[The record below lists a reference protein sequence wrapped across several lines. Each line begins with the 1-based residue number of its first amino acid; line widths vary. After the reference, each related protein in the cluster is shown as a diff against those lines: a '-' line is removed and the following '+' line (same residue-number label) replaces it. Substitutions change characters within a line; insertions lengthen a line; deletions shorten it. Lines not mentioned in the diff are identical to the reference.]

1 MASVKNLKRD
11 LNFLFGDIIEAV
23 YVWQL
28 TNPSADVTKSEEI
41 IDEAI
46 SSFDEAIDAVNAKG
60 IENKRV
66 HFTTLKN
73 NVETKAKALVE
84 KLNNL

>member
-28 TNPSADVTKSEEI
+28 TNPEADTAKSEEI

-46 SSFDEAIDAVNAKG
+46 ASFDEAINAVNAKG
-60 IENKRV
+60 VENKRV

-73 NVETKAKALVE
+73 NVEAKANALVE

>member
-28 TNPSADVTKSEEI
+28 TNPAADVAKSEEI

-46 SSFDEAIDAVNAKG
+46 TSFDEAIDAVNAKG
-60 IENKRV
+60 VENKRV

>member
-28 TNPSADVTKSEEI
+28 TNPAADVAKSEEI

-46 SSFDEAIDAVNAKG
+46 TSFDEAIDAVNAKG
-60 IENKRV
+60 VENKKA
-66 HFTTLKN
+66 HFSTLKN
-73 NVETKAKALVE
+73 NVEAKAKALVE

>member
-11 LNFLFGDIIEAV
+11 LNFVFSDIIEAV

-28 TNPSADVTKSEEI
+28 TNPTADATKSEEI

-46 SSFDEAIDAVNAKG
+46 TAFDDSMEVVNAKG
-60 IENKRV
+60 VENKKT
-66 HFTTLKN
+66 HFKTLKN
-73 NVETKAKALVE
+73 TVESKGKALIE

>member
-28 TNPSADVTKSEEI
+28 TNPAADATKSEEI

-46 SSFDEAIDAVNAKG
+46 TSFDEAIDAVNAKG
-60 IENKRV
+60 VENKRV

>member
-28 TNPSADVTKSEEI
+28 TNPAADAAKSEEI

-46 SSFDEAIDAVNAKG
+46 TSFDEAIDAVNAKG
-60 IENKRV
+60 VENKRV